1 MQPTLSLIDVTMT
14 DRLPMM
20 MLGIQR
26 MRRKSRA
33 QIAMIDAL
41 IRTPVHSL
49 NSRVSEQSPFFSSRR
64 LFLVGLSLGLLPS
77 ALLPLALLSLV
88 GSLEAEL
95 GVGATLDGLG
105 HVVLAD
111 LVDTLGGGL
120 NGQSGGNGRDGVL
133 DVGLLAVTRLG
144 LATLAGEENEL
155 LLVGLEASDV
165 EGKALLAQVGAT
177 VVDRD
182 TDGRSKLLGDTGSLE
197 ENSISNPSP
206 SQIDSPQPVASFATL
221 QTVSTSGTSYLQLSQ
236 GETTAGTNAAVVL
249 DGRASH
255 NGAELVDGAGG
266 QSSSLGLT
274 GRSAADLLGSLCFH
288 SKSEKNSC
296 RSV

>member
-155 LLVGLEASDV
+155 LLVGLEAGDV
-165 EGKALLAQVGAT
+165 KGKALLAQVGAT

-182 TDGRSKLLGDTGSLE
+182 TDGRSKLLGDTGSLKE
-197 ENSISNPSP
+197 NPS
-206 SQIDSPQPVASFATL
+206 AT
-221 QTVSTSGTSYLQLSQ
+221 QVHH
-236 GETTAGTNAAVVL
+236 E
-249 DGRASH
+249 
-255 NGAELVDGAGG
+255 
-266 QSSSLGLT
+266 
-274 GRSAADLLGSLCFH
+274 
-288 SKSEKNSC
+288 
-296 RSV
+296 